1 MGRPAN
7 QGDAS
12 RRRKGDAALTNTLGK
27 HLGILRKTSRVFFT
41 DRLSLMLALGYGCF
55 RGANS
60 LMYTSAMSSQTTSTL
75 FISSFFFT
83 LATDIVVIVLAA
95 LIVRAGVAR
104 SASSKS
110 AGRHGSPGDA
120 AGSSGA
126 GGTRPHGA
134 GIKLPVVLPALLLLC
149 VQVLTYANVFDDL
162 PYFWRVGVVGTAYAL
177 ASTCI
182 NLAWSALLVS
192 QGALRCVGSY
202 ALGTLLLAFFNT
214 AFGGLGVASRLVVGA
229 ALLAVSV
236 TLFELIRR
244 RPARVSVRPGLTARD
259 YLTELGA
266 VASAVV
272 TMVVLECAVS
282 FLNGFFL
289 GHSLF
294 SESGMLFSLGSV
306 LGSVCVLAAALALPR
321 FPSVR
326 RTYRLL
332 FPALAATIALLPFAG
347 DGQNGLLGAALMFFY
362 SLLSQ
367 WTLCIV
373 FMHTAKARLDAVVV
387 VAFTSLLGR
396 LGQLVFIPIG
406 YGLGTVASGGTT
418 QIYSGAVL
426 FVVYGLAMLLMYF
439 SRKSGVAATPE
450 APGGSAHELGKADAT
465 SFELRSRQLAEQF
478 RLTKREEE
486 ILMLIARGR
495 SAAFIGQEL
504 SCSTGTVRSHIKNIY
519 AKLDVHSKQEVI
531 DLFAEAAGDGRGGA

>member
-1 MGRPAN
+1 MGKH
-7 QGDAS
+7 QGW
-12 RRRKGDAALTNTLGK
+12 KGDAVLTNTFGK
-27 HLGILRKTSRVFFT
+27 HLGILKKTGRAFFT
-41 DRLSLMLALGYGCF
+41 DPLSLMLALGYGCF

-60 LMYTSAMSSQTTSTL
+60 LMYTSAMSSQTSTTL
-75 FISSFFFT
+75 FISSFAFT

-104 SASSKS
+104 SDAARTNDGQS
-110 AGRHGSPGDA
+110 AGE
-120 AGSSGA
+120 
-126 GGTRPHGA
+126 GGKKRT
-134 GIKLPVVLPALLLLC
+134 GIRLPVILPALLLVC

-162 PYFWRVGVVGTAYAL
+162 PYFWRVGCVGSAYAL

-214 AFGGLGVASRLVVGA
+214 TLGGLGAVSRLVAGA
-229 ALLAVSV
+229 VLLAASV
-236 TLFELIRR
+236 TLFKLVRR
-244 RPARVSVRPGLTARD
+244 RPDRVSVRPGLTARD
-259 YLTELGA
+259 YLAELGA

-294 SESGMLFSLGSV
+294 SESGLLFSLGSV

-387 VAFTSLLGR
+387 IAFTSLLGR
-396 LGQLVFIPIG
+396 LSQLVFIPIG

-439 SRKSGVAATPE
+439 SRKSGVVATPE
-450 APGGSAHELGKADAT
+450 APGGSARELGKADAT